1 MTLPLSRPPR
11 VLRPRHARPR
21 RAGKVVGLV
30 VGVLVLGGAAAA
42 GVMFAGGGM
51 TDAPEATIDTTQ
63 LHTVARGDFDI
74 VIPVSG
80 ELAAERQVEI
90 RNLVEGRA
98 VITEIVDE
106 GTFVRK
112 GQVLLK
118 LADDEIIDRIK
129 DGEDQVKTAES
140 NVVSAEQNLEIRRS
154 TMASDLEKSDL
165 EIQIAELDLQAWRE
179 GDVVSKRQSLDL
191 AIEKGTIERDRL
203 KKRFEDAK
211 SLVEQGFISFD
222 EYEQDRIRLIEAEAA
237 LKEAGLAKQVY
248 ESYTIKQEE
257 AEKVSAVEQSTAEK
271 GRVRQRHLAEI
282 VRIEADVESA
292 RFKLQTARE
301 RLEDLRTQLEACVVI
316 APNDGLVVYAS
327 SLGGERRGRDNEP
340 PPQVGT
346 ELRQNELVMILPDT
360 SRMIANLKVGE
371 ALSGRVREGQEAV
384 VFSDSSPNQPVRG
397 TVLGVSVLA
406 ESGGWRDPNRRDYT
420 VRVLLEAPPELGL
433 KPSMRCRGDIK
444 LGRVEGAVSVPIQAV
459 FRKGPLAYV
468 YVPEGTGFAPKVVD
482 IGRSSEMSVE
492 VLDGLAEGESV
503 LLRRPSPGEVVR
515 ELELPEGGEGGSRW
529 AGRGG
534 GRPGAASGGQGSRGG
549 SGASKGRDSAKASGT
564 GSADAAGSG
573 GQKPET
579 GSEPK
584 TGSMAGGD
592 RPAAAAASSQSR

>member
-1 MTLPLSRPPR
+1 MTSTLPLPALRSHPP
-11 VLRPRHARPR
+11 VR
-21 RAGKVVGLV
+21 RGKALGLV
-30 VGVLVLGGAAAA
+30 VGVLVVGGIAAA

-51 TDAPEATIDTTQ
+51 SETAEATIDATQ
-63 LHTVARGDFDI
+63 LHTVARGGFDI
-74 VIPVSG
+74 VIPSSG

-112 GQVLLK
+112 GQVLLR
-118 LADDEIIDRIK
+118 LADDELVDRIK

-191 AIEKGTIERDRL
+191 AIEKGNIEQDRL
-203 KKRFEDAK
+203 QKRFDDAK
-211 SLVEQGFISFD
+211 SLMEQGFIAFD
-222 EYEQDRIRLIEAEAA
+222 EYEQDRVRLIDAKAA
-237 LKEAGLAKQVY
+237 LKEAMLAKQVY
-248 ESYTIKQEE
+248 ENYTIKQEE

-271 GRVRQRHLAEI
+271 GRVRQRHEAEI

-301 RLEDLRTQLEACVVI
+301 RLDDLREQLKACVII

-327 SLGGERRGRDNEP
+327 SLSSGERRGRDNEP

-360 SRMIANLKVGE
+360 SRMIANMKVGE
-371 ALSGRVREGQEAV
+371 ALSGRVREGQPV
-384 VFSDSSPNQPVRG
+384 TVYSDSKPNDPVPG

-420 VRVLLEAPPELGL
+420 VRVLLDADPEMGL

-444 LGRVEGAVSVPIQAV
+444 LGRVEDAINVPIQAV

-468 YVPEGTGFAPKVVD
+468 YVPEEGGFAQRKVD
-482 IGRSSEMSVE
+482 LGRSSEMSVE
-492 VLDGLAEGESV
+492 VLDGLAVGDSV
-503 LLRRPSPGEVVR
+503 LLRRPSPGEIVR
-515 ELELPEGGEGGSRW
+515 ELEMPESPAGGPAFAGGRP
-529 AGRGG
+529 GG
-534 GRPGAASGGQGSRGG
+534 GRPMGRPATAGG
-549 SGASKGRDSAKASGT
+549 SSAGGTTAGVPTGGRT
-564 GSADAAGSG
+564 AA
-573 GQKPET
+573 KPEVAT
-579 GSEPK
+579 SAEQAPTAPRRDTK
-584 TGSMAGGD
+584 
-592 RPAAAAASSQSR
+592 

>member
-1 MTLPLSRPPR
+1 MTSHLPTST
-11 VLRPRHARPR
+11 LRRLHLRHPR
-21 RAGKVVGLV
+21 RSGKALGLLVGL
-30 VGVLVLGGAAAA
+30 LVIGGGSVA
-42 GVMFAGGGM
+42 GVMLAGGGM
-51 TDAPEATIDTTQ
+51 TDAPEATIDATQ
-63 LHTVARGDFDI
+63 LHTVARGGFDI

-90 RNLVEGRA
+90 RNQVEGRA

-112 GQVLLK
+112 GQVLLR

-140 NVVSAEQNLEIRRS
+140 NVISAEQNLEIRRS

-165 EIQIAELDLQAWRE
+165 EIQIAELDLQAWQE

-211 SLVEQGFISFD
+211 SLVEKGFISFD
-222 EYEQDRIRLIEAEAA
+222 EYEQDRIRLIEAEAG

-248 ESYTIKQEE
+248 ENYTIKQEE

-271 GRVRQRHLAEI
+271 ARVRQRHEAEI

-292 RFKLQTARE
+292 RFKLQTATE
-301 RLEDLRTQLEACVVI
+301 RLDDLRKQLEGCVLI

-327 SLGGERRGRDNEP
+327 SLSSGERRGRDNEP

-384 VFSDSSPNQPVRG
+384 VYSDSSPNDPVVG

-444 LGRVEGAVSVPIQAV
+444 LGRVDDAVSVPIQAV

-468 YVPEGTGFAPKVVD
+468 YVPEGTGFAPKVVT
-482 IGRSSEMSVE
+482 IGKSSEMSVE

-515 ELELPEGGEGGSRW
+515 ELEVPTGGEGASGGSRW
-529 AGRGG
+529 AGAGGG
-534 GRPGAASGGQGSRGG
+534 GRPTGAPGGGG
-549 SGASKGRDSAKASGT
+549 RPSGA
-564 GSADAAGSG
+564 G
-573 GQKPET
+573 GQKS
-579 GSEPK
+579 GPK
-584 TGSMAGGD
+584 TEPRTGAMAGGD
-592 RPAAAAASSQSR
+592 RPAATASKTSESR

>member
-1 MTLPLSRPPR
+1 M
-11 VLRPRHARPR
+11 
-21 RAGKVVGLV
+21 

-42 GVMFAGGGM
+42 GVILAGGGM
-51 TDAPEATIDTTQ
+51 AESSEATIDATQ
-63 LHTVARGDFDI
+63 LHTVGRGGFDI
-74 VIPVSG
+74 VIPSSG

-112 GQVLLK
+112 GQTLLK
-118 LADDEIIDRIK
+118 LADDELIDRIK

-140 NVVSAEQNLEIRRS
+140 NVISAEQNLEIRKS

-165 EIQIAELDLQAWRE
+165 EIQIAELDLKAWEE
-179 GDVVSKRQSLDL
+179 GEVVSRRQSLDL

-211 SLVEQGFISFD
+211 SLVEKGFIAFD

-237 LKEAGLAKQVY
+237 LKEALLAKQVY

-257 AEKVSAVEQSTAEK
+257 AEKVSAVEQSNAEK

-292 RFKLQTARE
+292 QFKLQTARE
-301 RLEDLRTQLEACVVI
+301 RLDDLREQLKACVII

-327 SLGGERRGRDNEP
+327 SLSSGERRGRDNEP

-360 SRMIANLKVGE
+360 SRMIANMKVGE
-371 ALSGRVREGQEAV
+371 ALSGRVREGQPV
-384 VFSDSSPNQPVRG
+384 VVYSDSSPNQPVTG
-397 TVLGVSVLA
+397 SVLGVSVLA

-420 VRVLLEAPPELGL
+420 VRVLLDADPEMGL

-444 LGRVEGAVSVPIQAV
+444 LGRVEDAINVPIQAV
-459 FRKGPLAYV
+459 FRKGPIAFV
-468 YVPEGTGFAPKVVD
+468 YVPEEGGFAQRKVD
-482 IGRSSEMSVE
+482 LGRSSEMAVE
-492 VLDGLAEGESV
+492 VLDGLVEGDSV
-503 LLRRPSPGEVVR
+503 LLRRPSPGEIVTEV
-515 ELELPEGGEGGSRW
+515 ELPSSPAGGPQFAGGRPT
-529 AGRGG
+529 
-534 GRPGAASGGQGSRGG
+534 GRPGAGAGRTAATTDAATSGTTRPTGRPATEGR
-549 SGASKGRDSAKASGT
+549 ASK
-564 GSADAAGSG
+564 
-573 GQKPET
+573 
-579 GSEPK
+579 
-584 TGSMAGGD
+584 
-592 RPAAAAASSQSR
+592 